1 MARPNHPRNTR
12 AFTLIELL
20 IVIVILGILA
30 AIIIPQVAGA
40 SIEAVKSSLKSQ
52 LQTIDDVIEVY
63 RVNNTGVLPTSDP
76 VAPMG
81 LAGGWGV
88 LVSSQ
93 YLKET
98 PFNEYTGGSVT
109 GGGTTAAAAAASPQ
123 GFAIGWQYAIV
134 NTKLFVWAS
143 GYDEVTNK
151 LSNEP

>member
-1 MARPNHPRNTR
+1 MARPTLSR
-12 AFTLIELL
+12 AFSLIELL

-40 SIEAVKSSLKSQ
+40 SVEAVKSALKSQ

-63 RVNNTGVLPTSDP
+63 RVNNAGVLPTSDP

-88 LVSSQ
+88 LVSGQ

-109 GGGTTAAAAAASPQ
+109 GGGTTAAAAAAAPQ
-123 GFAIGWQYAIV
+123 GFAIGWQDAIT
-134 NTKLFVWAS
+134 NSKLHVWAS
-143 GYDEVTNK
+143 GFDEITNR